1 MNDSTESGKFLDS
14 FVKVVLIMSGTLK
27 SFFATPT
34 PGLDRLARQAEA
46 ADSLTRLVRNQ
57 LPEPLRS
64 HVVSASRRE
73 ADLVVI
79 VDSAA
84 WSARVRYAGRAL
96 KQQLAEAGVDPV
108 AKLRV
113 RVRAPR

>member
-1 MNDSTESGKFLDS
+1 MTFNTNVKYQDSHEWARTEG
-14 FVKVVLIMSGTLK
+14 
-27 SFFATPT
+27 
-34 PGLDRLARQAEA
+34 
-46 ADSLTRLVRNQ
+46 
-57 LPEPLRS
+57 
-64 HVVSASRRE
+64 
-73 ADLVVI
+73 DLVVI